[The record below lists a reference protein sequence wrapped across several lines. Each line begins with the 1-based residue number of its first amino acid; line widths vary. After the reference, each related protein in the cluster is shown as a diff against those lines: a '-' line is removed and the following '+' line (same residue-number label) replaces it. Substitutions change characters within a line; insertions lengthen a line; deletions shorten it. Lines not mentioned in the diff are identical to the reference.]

1 MFINFY
7 KFKHYKNHIIM
18 LETGIL
24 PFSHLKIEDWFDLDS
39 VLIKHLHF
47 TLILFIEY
55 IILILSSYGILG
67 IVGKLWQPSLLTVQA
82 LKASF

>member
-1 MFINFY
+1 
-7 KFKHYKNHIIM
+7 M

-39 VLIKHLHF
+39 VLIKQLHF
-47 TLILFIEY
+47 PLTLFIEY
-55 IILILSSYGILG
+55 IIFILSSYGILG

-82 LKASF
+82 LQAAL